1 MGAPVT
7 HLLSN
12 LSLSRCLRRA
22 PGGFWRPDEDKISL
36 LRMMPRISVANF
48 NRKQV
53 GQVVCCAPMFTTDDT
68 NAATAAAVMTIHY
81 AIHAI
86 KHDYMTA
93 NVGIIVDQ
101 PNLSFKCMWIS
112 DNGGNKQSF
121 ANNFP
126 RNDKLSQAI
135 KLYENVHVKCNNVD
149 WFGMF
154 KGWDESKT
162 RSITLAVCAR
172 FWGQKAEKFIWNAWA
187 RVMFLQIVIKKK
199 KLTRSTRHYKH
210 APLPSN
216 INKIFRHISSCKS

>member
-1 MGAPVT
+1 MWAPVT
-7 HLLSN
+7 YLLSN

-53 GQVVCCAPMFTTDDT
+53 GQVVRVLCTHVHY
-68 NAATAAAVMTIHY
+68 AATAAAVMTIHY

-154 KGWDESKT
+154 KGRDESKT

-172 FWGQKAEKFIWNAWA
+172 FWGQKAEKFIRNAWA
-187 RVMFLQIVIKKK
+187 RVTCF
-199 KLTRSTRHYKH
+199 
-210 APLPSN
+210 
-216 INKIFRHISSCKS
+216 CKS